1 MGFISLRQIKIIVK
15 ENVIVTI
22 ISSTLTFAIGI
33 IWGLYIDKIMLI
45 VPIFLFITM
54 LIILSSFKFYKIS
67 KYIIS
72 AILLFSVFITGS
84 LYTSYRFN
92 KFSNKYTPRQ
102 C

>member
-1 MGFISLRQIKIIVK
+1 M
-15 ENVIVTI
+15 TI
-22 ISSTLTFAIGI
+22 ISSTLTFALGI
-33 IWGLYIDKIMLI
+33 LWGLYIDKTMLI
-45 VPIFLFITM
+45 VPIFLFIAM

-84 LYTSYRFN
+84 LYASYRLSKFN
-92 KFSNKYTPRQ
+92 NKYIPRQ

>member
-1 MGFISLRQIKIIVK
+1 M
-15 ENVIVTI
+15 TI

-33 IWGLYIDKIMLI
+33 IWGLYIDKTMLI

-84 LYTSYRFN
+84 LHTSYRFN